1 VGHQDALRLTWL
13 DLILIGS
20 ITVAALWIGQLVIDA
35 TANIILGYPRPSIA
49 YEIQY
54 GVSST
59 KDDLAT
65 IEKQQNYTQRSL
77 GADQV
82 LLVEERQILTS
93 ATGSLATSIGMQ
105 VNTLEQL
112 VTALSRNQQQL
123 LDERDKVELTLA
135 REQTAAAKSQAR
147 ESSIRRGEVWLI
159 QVAYSVALL
168 VLCLGVI
175 KILVPPGKGG
185 VHVIPVAAGAT
196 LLLAAI
202 LIALYASWV
211 ALALLFVIFLI
222 FITRKAAT

>member
-1 VGHQDALRLTWL
+1 MGHQDALRLTWL

-20 ITVAALWIGQLVIDA
+20 ITVAALWIGQLAIDA
-35 TANIILGYPRPSIA
+35 TANIILGYPRPSVA

-59 KDDLAT
+59 EDDLAA
-65 IEKQQNYTQRSL
+65 IEKQQNDTGRRL
-77 GADQV
+77 AADQV

-93 ATGSLATSIGMQ
+93 ATGSRATSIGMQ

-112 VTALSRNQQQL
+112 VAALNRNQQQL
-123 LDERDKVELTLA
+123 LDERDKAELMLA
-135 REQTAAAKSQAR
+135 KEQAAAAKSQAR
-147 ESSIRRGEVWLI
+147 ESSIRRVLIWLI
-159 QVAYSVALL
+159 QVAYSAGLL

-175 KILVPPGKGG
+175 RILVPPGKGG
-185 VHVIPVAAGAT
+185 VHAIPVAAGAA

-211 ALALLFVIFLI
+211 ALALLLVVFLI